1 MKRDLRLFI
10 KDILENIED
19 IESFSECLTKQDFEE
34 NKLKQNAIIR
44 SLEIIGEAVKNIP
57 KSFRK
62 RYPKVPWRD
71 IAGLRDI
78 MIHAYFGILLERVWG
93 VIKKDLPVLK
103 KQIKKILNDLDKE
116 KKIENGKD

>member
-93 VIKKDLPVLK
+93 
-103 KQIKKILNDLDKE
+103 
-116 KKIENGKD
+116 